1 MFEVLSFDR
10 FSLNEDQIGSFYN
23 DELNPKFWDKYK
35 NKSGDT
41 DWIFDGLVGKKLIR
55 ISEDFYSKFE
65 DLLGDLPIED
75 IQLTGSLA
83 NYNYTDK
90 SDLDVHILV
99 DFGKVDSPKDVLKS
113 AIDGIRFI
121 WNLRHDV
128 IIRGHDVELYL
139 QDVNEPHTSTGLYSL
154 KDNKWIK
161 KPKFDPPQVDEQDV
175 NKKYEAFVSEI
186 NELESKLVTSTTLP
200 KDAKEMYK
208 RLLRLKEKIQ
218 KMRKESLSKQ
228 GEFSVGNLTF
238 KLLRNNGYIG
248 KIIDLMSQ
256 AYARIYSE

>member
-1 MFEVLSFDR
+1 MFEVVSFDR

-35 NKSGDT
+35 NKSGDI
-41 DWIFDGLVGKKLIR
+41 DWVFDALVRKKLIR

-65 DLLGDLPIED
+65 ELLGDLPIED

-99 DFGKVDSPKDVLKS
+99 DFGKVGSPKEVLKS

-186 NELESKLVTSTTLP
+186 NELESKLVTSTSLP
-200 KDAKEMYK
+200 KDAKDMYK

>member
-1 MFEVLSFDR
+1 VFEVVGFDK
-10 FSLNEDQIGSFYN
+10 FSLIEGKIGSFYN

-35 NKSGDT
+35 DKLGEAR
-41 DWIFDGLVGKKLIR
+41 WVFDGLVRKKLLK
-55 ISEDFYSKFE
+55 ISEDFYSKFG

-90 SDLDVHILV
+90 SDLDVHVLI
-99 DFGKVDSPKDVLKS
+99 DFSKVDSPKDVLK
-113 AIDGIRFI
+113 AAVDGIRFM

-128 IIRGHDVELYL
+128 IIRDHDVELYL

-161 KPKFDPPQVDEQDV
+161 KPQFDPPKVDEQDV
-175 NKKYEAFVSEI
+175 NKKYESLVSEI
-186 NELESKLVTSTTLP
+186 HELESKLVTSANLP
-200 KDAKEMYK
+200 SDANEMYK
-208 RLLRLKEKIQ
+208 RLVRLKEKIQ
-218 KMRKESLSKQ
+218 KMRKESLSKD

-248 KIIDLMSQ
+248 KIIDLLSQ

>member
-1 MFEVLSFDR
+1 MVKVLSFKD
-10 FSLNEDQIGSFYN
+10 FSLFENKIGSFYN

-35 NKSGDT
+35 DKEGET
-41 DWIFDGLVGKKLIR
+41 RWVFDPLVRKKLLR
-55 ISEDFYSKFE
+55 ISEDFYSKFG

-75 IQLTGSLA
+75 IHLTGSLA

-90 SDLDVHILV
+90 SDLDVHVLV
-99 DFGKVDSPKDVLKS
+99 DFKKIDSSRDVLK
-113 AIDGIRFI
+113 AAVDGIRFM

-128 IIRGHDVELYL
+128 IIRDHDVELYL

-154 KDNKWIK
+154 KDNRWIK
-161 KPKFDPPQVDEQDV
+161 KPQFDPPTVDEQDV
-175 NKKYEAFVSEI
+175 NKKYEAYAAEI
-186 NELESKLVTSTTLP
+186 NELEAKLVTSSSLP
-200 KDAKEMYK
+200 KEAKEMYK
-208 RLLRLKEKIQ
+208 RLVRLKEKIQ
-218 KMRKESLSKQ
+218 KMRKESLAKD

-248 KIIDLMSQ
+248 KIIDLLSQ

>member
-1 MFEVLSFDR
+1 MPEVLNFDR
-10 FSLNEDQIGSFYN
+10 FCLNEDKIGSFYN

-41 DWIFDGLVGKKLIR
+41 EWVFDALVRKKLLR
-55 ISEDFYSKFE
+55 IADDFYSKFG

-90 SDLDVHILV
+90 SDLDVHVLI
-99 DFGKVDSPKDVLKS
+99 DFSKVKSPRDVLKA
-113 AIDGIRFI
+113 AIDGVRFI

-154 KDNKWIK
+154 KENKWIK
-161 KPKFDPPQVDEQDV
+161 KPQFDPPQVDEQDV

-186 NELESKLVTSTTLP
+186 NQLESKLVTSASLP
-200 KDAKEMYK
+200 KDAKDMYK
-208 RLLRLKEKIQ
+208 RLERLKEKIQ

-248 KIIDLMSQ
+248 KIIDLLSQ

>member
-1 MFEVLSFDR
+1 
-10 FSLNEDQIGSFYN
+10 
-23 DELNPKFWDKYK
+23 
-35 NKSGDT
+35 
-41 DWIFDGLVGKKLIR
+41 
-55 ISEDFYSKFE
+55 
-65 DLLGDLPIED
+65 LGDLPIED

-99 DFGKVDSPKDVLKS
+99 DFGKVDSPKDILK
-113 AIDGIRFI
+113 AAVDGIRFM

-161 KPKFDPPQVDEQDV
+161 KPKFDPPHVDEQDV
-175 NKKYEAFVSEI
+175 NKKYESIVSEI
-186 NELESKLVTSTTLP
+186 NQLESKLVTSSSLP
-200 KDAKEMYK
+200 KEAKEMYK
-208 RLLRLKEKIQ
+208 RLGRLKEKIQ

-248 KIIDLMSQ
+248 KIIDLLSQ

>member
-1 MFEVLSFDR
+1 MFRVVSFDS
-10 FSLNEDQIGSFYN
+10 FNLSEGNVGSFYN
-23 DELNPKFWDKYK
+23 DELNPKFWDRYK
-35 NKSGDT
+35 NKNGDT
-41 DWIFDGLVGKKLIR
+41 EWVFDGLVRKKLLR
-55 ISEDFYSKFE
+55 ISEDFYSKFK

-99 DFGKVDSPKDVLKS
+99 DFGKVDSPKDILK
-113 AIDGIRFI
+113 AAVDGIRFM

-175 NKKYEAFVSEI
+175 NKKYESIVSEI
-186 NELESKLVTSTTLP
+186 NQLESKLVTSSSLP
-200 KDAKEMYK
+200 KEAKEMYK
-208 RLLRLKEKIQ
+208 RLGRLKEKIQ

-248 KIIDLMSQ
+248 KIIDLLSQ